1 MLVSVPWKCVPWR
14 ALRGRLLLLVLGLC
28 LSACALVGGYS
39 ARAHE
44 QLTGLKAAHLKL
56 IDDQTEGPRERAWQ
70 ADRLD
75 QAASALDLRFRE
87 AIEFANSLDDPLRR
101 ANLGLL
107 RQVLAADLTY
117 LRERPRWL
125 REPEAQLLREGTSL
139 AYERAIRGEC
149 AREGSACRAR

>member
-1 MLVSVPWKCVPWR
+1 MLVSVPWTCVPLR
-14 ALRGRLLLLVLGLC
+14 ALRGRLLLLVLSLC
-28 LSACALVGGYS
+28 LSGCALVGGYS

-107 RQVLAADLTY
+107 RQVLAVNAVFGPVYIDLGRSTR
-117 LRERPRWL
+117 LVCTVETLP
-125 REPEAQLLREGTSL
+125 EPGA
-139 AYERAIRGEC
+139 RA
-149 AREGSACRAR
+149 